1 MSHIDSRNVRDTQSE
16 PEQVLTLLTPR
27 EYEVAELLAEGLSNE
42 QIGDRLVLVP
52 GTVANH
58 VAHILSKLGA
68 ESRVQVAVTVAVQ
81 KSNMHSASVLGLLE
95 RLREL
100 KRATLEQALQHATD
114 VLAATFAA
122 DKVDAFLCS
131 RELDLLVAVGT
142 SQTPMGAR
150 QRELGLHRLPLGS
163 GGRAAWVFRQRRP
176 HLDGRVQADELELQ
190 CIREELGVRSTM
202 AVPLEIDD
210 ETRGVLQASS
220 AKPDQFSS
228 DQLQLLQ
235 FVSYWVGLVAG
246 EQGTREAG
254 GHRGEAHA

>member
-1 MSHIDSRNVRDTQSE
+1 MSHLNSANVRHIESA
-16 PEQVLTLLTPR
+16 PEHLLTLLTPR

-42 QIGDRLVLVP
+42 QIGARLVLVP

-68 ESRVQVAVTVAVQ
+68 ESRVQVAVKVAVQ
-81 KSNMHSASVLGLLE
+81 KNSMHSASVLGLLE

-100 KRATLEQALQHATD
+100 KRASLDQALQHATD

-122 DKVDAFLCS
+122 DKVDAFLCN
-131 RELDLLVAVGT
+131 RELNLLVAVGS

-150 QRELGLHRLPLGS
+150 QRQLGLDRLPLAA
-163 GGRAAWVFRQRRP
+163 GGRAAWVFRQGCP
-176 HLDGRVQADELELQ
+176 YLDGRVQADELELIG
-190 CIREELGVRSTM
+190 IRHGLGVCSTM

-210 ETRGVLQASS
+210 ETRGLLQVSS
-220 AKPDQFSS
+220 AKPDHFSGA
-228 DQLQLLQ
+228 QLELLQ

-246 EQGTREAG
+246 EQDTRD
-254 GHRGEAHA
+254 